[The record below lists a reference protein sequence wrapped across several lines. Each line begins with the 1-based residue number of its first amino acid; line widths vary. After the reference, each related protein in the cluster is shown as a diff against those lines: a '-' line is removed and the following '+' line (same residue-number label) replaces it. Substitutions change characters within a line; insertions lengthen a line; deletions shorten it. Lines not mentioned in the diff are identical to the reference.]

1 MNTLG
6 SAVKTTRERPTGPA
20 GRLFGQLLTWARHLR
35 RMTLLVDEHIV
46 HLFKFSP
53 ATAALYYLLFNRSFV
68 REQHATLQGRIQHMK
83 ECAEPRVT
91 SSKLRRNIHRIEKGL
106 IMRPRR
112 PAFGLDYIGETVELF
127 GTATKVPGFCQQELQ
142 WAGAVLDNYFTSVT
156 EERPV
161 KNARTKFYHSWREVG
176 ASNAVPYLHGDLP
189 DPAISI
195 DQLDALAVRR
205 RSVRWFKSESVPDD
219 LLNRAIE
226 VAINTPSAC
235 NRQPYKFFVVNSL
248 EEAPTIAR
256 LAMGTSGYA
265 HNIPCIIVVVGNLSA
280 YAHERDRHLIYI
292 DSSLAA
298 MQLMLAL
305 ETQGLSTCPIN
316 WPDIAKRDT
325 AMQKA
330 LSLSAYEKPIML
342 IAVGYADPNG
352 GIAYSQKKPLELVRR
367 NATIRQT
374 TR

>member
-1 MNTLG
+1 MN
-6 SAVKTTRERPTGPA
+6 SVESVAKTERERPTGWA
-20 GRLFGQLLTWARHLR
+20 ERLLGQLRNWARN
-35 RMTLLVDEHIV
+35 LLQITFLADNYFV
-46 HLFKFSP
+46 HLFKFLP
-53 ATAALYYLLFNRSFV
+53 LTAALYYLVLNRSFR
-68 REQHATLQGRIQHMK
+68 REQHATLLGRIQYMK
-83 ECAEPRVT
+83 ECVQPRIT

-112 PAFGLDYIGETVELF
+112 PTFALDYIDETVDLF
-127 GTATKVPGFCQQELQ
+127 STATAVEDFSRQELE
-142 WAGAVLDNYFTSVT
+142 WAGAVLDKYFSSVI
-156 EERPV
+156 EEGPIRG
-161 KNARTKFYHSWREVG
+161 ARTRFYQSWRQVG
-176 ASNAVPYLHGDLP
+176 ASDTVPYLHRDLP

-205 RSVRWFKSESVPDD
+205 RSVRWFKSEPVPDD

-226 VAINTPSAC
+226 VATNTPSAC
-235 NRQPYKFFVVNSL
+235 NRQPYTFFVVNSVSD
-248 EEAPTIAR
+248 APTIAG

-265 HNIPCIIVVVGNLSA
+265 HNIPCLIVVVGNLSA

-316 WPDIAKRDT
+316 WPDIASRDR

-330 LSLSAYEKPIML
+330 LSLAAYEKPIML
-342 IAVGYADPNG
+342 IAVGYADPMG
-352 GIAYSQKKPLELVRR
+352 GIAYSQKKPIDLVRR
-367 NATIRQT
+367 EVTVQQT
-374 TR
+374 MP